1 MLSLKRLISLNE
13 PNSLIPP
20 AADMACKILEFP
32 VKVYIP
38 GFWAFPVTKM
48 FTSLISDKFIN
59 ASVPINAEFTLDL
72 INLDVS
78 FRDNPATIIYP
89 ISGKLIEPSELIKK
103 SSI

>member
-1 MLSLKRLISLNE
+1 MLSLKRLISLIE

-20 AADMACKILEFP
+20 AANMACKILEFP

-38 GFWAFPVTKM
+38 GFWAFPVTKI
-48 FTSLISDKFIN
+48 FTSLIYYKVMN

-72 INLDVS
+72 INSDVS
-78 FRDNPATIIYP
+78 FRDNPATTIFP
-89 ISGKLIEPSELIKK
+89 ISGKLIEPSELTKK